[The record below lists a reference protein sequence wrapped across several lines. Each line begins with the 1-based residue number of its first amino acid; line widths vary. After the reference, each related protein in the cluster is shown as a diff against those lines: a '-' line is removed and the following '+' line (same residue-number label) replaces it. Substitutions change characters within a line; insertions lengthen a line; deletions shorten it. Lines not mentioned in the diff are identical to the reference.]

1 MPVSVLT
8 NKGQTT
14 IPKDIRKLLGLKP
27 NDKILYLLEGK
38 KVVLRPLKGNILAL
52 KGSINVKKKPIDF
65 KRLRED
71 TKKKVARKIIK
82 GMK

>member
-8 NKGQTT
+8 SKGQTT
-14 IPKDIRKLLGLKP
+14 IPKDIRKLL
-27 NDKILYLLEGK
+27 E
-38 KVVLRPLKGNILAL
+38 VVLRPLKGDILAL
-52 KGSINVKKKPIDF
+52 RGSINVKKKPIDF

-71 TKKKVARKIIK
+71 TKKKVARKIVK

>member
-38 KVVLRPLKGNILAL
+38 KVILRPLKGNILAL